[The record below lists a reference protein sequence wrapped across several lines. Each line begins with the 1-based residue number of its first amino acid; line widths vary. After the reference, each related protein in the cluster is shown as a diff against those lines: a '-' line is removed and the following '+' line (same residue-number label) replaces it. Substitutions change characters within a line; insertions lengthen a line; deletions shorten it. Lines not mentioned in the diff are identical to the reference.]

1 MRSLT
6 CIVCPIGCSLSVEE
20 DANGG
25 LIVSGNKCQR
35 GSAYAEEEIK
45 APKRIVTATCKVS
58 QSNDDGPHSET
69 RNTPNRRIPVKST
82 SPCPKEKIDG
92 LLKDIYNT
100 VVTLPVKT
108 GDIIISDWKGS
119 GIDIAVTRTME

>member
-6 CIVCPIGCSLSVEE
+6 CIVCPIGCSLSVDE
-20 DANGG
+20 DAIGG

-35 GSAYAEEEIK
+35 GSVYAEEEIK

-58 QSNDDGPHSET
+58 QSNDDRPHSKMH
-69 RNTPNRRIPVKST
+69 NALHRRVPVKST
-82 SPCPKEKIDG
+82 SPCPKEKIDD

-108 GDIIISDWKGS
+108 GDVIIFNWKGS
-119 GIDIAVTRTME
+119 GIDIAVTRSMQ